1 MIAKLQKYFLRA
13 ALVFLLIGEYAFAQ
27 TSINKNEWGG
37 VNDIFDLPV
46 GARAMAMGGAYVSL
60 ANDPF
65 ALYWNSGALE
75 NVQQMGLGLYYTN
88 LPGGSKYNY
97 LAFTYPTLFFG
108 TFSVGYLGIG
118 TGKIIGA
125 EENGERIGEGEYG
138 RSLFL
143 LGYGYRISDWL
154 SVGTT
159 LKFERAN
166 FPDVVNYAMSSIS
179 ESAFGADAGVLVT
192 PQFDALYLQNITIG
206 LNIQNII
213 RRSMRAGEI
222 NESSPRNVRLGVA
235 KSLAMNDNG
244 DQITMALDMNI
255 NEKMSTVPT
264 HFHFGLEYNYR
275 GNFMLRAGYDHSGRG
290 GSGNGPTY
298 GAGFKHLNIQLDYS
312 FWSGYD
318 ALMGSSHRI
327 SLVYNIGKTRQ
338 KRMEEYNA
346 REVARIQRQVINQ
359 LEMKRREEITT
370 GKAQARLYF
379 SNGDYI
385 RAYREIN
392 KVLSYDEDGNNP
404 DFADARLLLDQINSA
419 IKAQRDKELAAEVA
433 RSAAEERIKR
443 NQQMVKEHYEKALA
457 YFESEE
463 YPDAISECN
472 RALEIDPQSDL
483 VKDLKAKAD
492 EDLKQKLV
500 DLVTKARSLEKSGHL
515 MEAIPYYNQARRLAR
530 DNKEWETRIT
540 SWSSSIE
547 RKLSYDDLLRRAA
560 NHERSRDW
568 ASAADLYQQALKYEP
583 NNPAIRKKYDEA
595 YARANAREMDMPS
608 NVKDLYLKGSHEFTA
623 GNYDKALEYFES
635 ARKLQPFNKT
645 ILRAMDVAKEEKRK
659 KEEAMGQQ

>member
-1 MIAKLQKYFLRA
+1 MSAKLQKYFLSVFF
-13 ALVFLLIGEYAFAQ
+13 VFLLIGDRAFAQ
-27 TSINKNEWGG
+27 STINKNEWGG

-65 ALYWNSGALE
+65 ALYWNAAALE
-75 NVQQMGLGLYYTN
+75 NVQQMGLGLYYSN
-88 LPGGSKYNY
+88 LPGGSRYNY

-108 TFSVGYLGIG
+108 TFSAGYLGIG
-118 TGKIIGA
+118 TGGIGIA
-125 EENGERIGEGEYG
+125 DEDGARYGEEDYG

-143 LGYGYRISDWL
+143 LGYGYRFFDWL

-159 LKFERAN
+159 LKIERAK
-166 FPDVVNYAMSSIS
+166 FPDLINDATGNIT

-192 PQFDALYLQNITIG
+192 PQFDAFFLQNMTIG

-213 RRSMRAGEI
+213 RRSMRAAEI
-222 NESSPRNVRLGVA
+222 SESSPRNVRLGVA
-235 KSLAMNDNG
+235 KSIFINDNAN
-244 DQITMALDMNI
+244 QVTMALEINI

-264 HFHFGLEYNYR
+264 HFNFGLEYSYRNY
-275 GNFMLRAGYDHSGRG
+275 FMLRAGYDHSGRG

-327 SLVYNIGKTRQ
+327 SLVYNIGKTRK

-359 LEMKRREEITT
+359 LEMKRREEISS

-379 SNGDYI
+379 NNDDYI

-392 KVLSYDEDGNNP
+392 KVLSYDEEGN
-404 DFADARLLLDQINSA
+404 DAEFADARLLLDQINNA

-433 RSAAEERIKR
+433 RSAEEARIKR

-472 RALEIDPQSDL
+472 RALEIDPQSEL
-483 VKDLKAKAD
+483 VQDLKAKAN
-492 EDLKQKLV
+492 EDLRQKLV
-500 DLVTKARSLEKSGHL
+500 DLVTKARGLEKSGRL

-530 DNKEWETRIT
+530 NNKEWETRIA
-540 SWSSSIE
+540 SWVSSIE

-568 ASAADLYQQALKYEP
+568 SAAADLYKQALKYEP
-583 NNPAIRKKYDEA
+583 GNPVIRKKYDEA

-608 NVKDLYLKGSHEFTA
+608 DVKDLYLKGSHEFTA
-623 GNYDKALEYFES
+623 GNFDKALQYFES

-645 ILRAMDVAKEEKRK
+645 ILRAIDVAKEEKRK
-659 KEEAMGQQ
+659 RQTATGR

>member
-1 MIAKLQKYFLRA
+1 MIAKAQKYFSSVI
-13 ALVFLLIGEYAFAQ
+13 LVVLLIGSGALAQ
-27 TSINKNEWGG
+27 TTINKNEWGG

-75 NVQQMGLGLYYTN
+75 NVQQMGLGLYYSN
-88 LPGGSKYNY
+88 LPGGSRYNY

-108 TFSVGYLGIG
+108 TFSAGYLSIG
-118 TGKIIGA
+118 TGGVGITGDH
-125 EENGERIGEGEYG
+125 GERYGEEDYG

-143 LGYGYRISDWL
+143 LGYGYRFFDWL
-154 SVGTT
+154 SIGTT
-159 LKFERAN
+159 LKIERAK
-166 FPDVVNYAMSSIS
+166 FPDMINDGTGNIT
-179 ESAFGADAGVLVT
+179 ESAFGADAGVLLT
-192 PQFDALYLQNITIG
+192 PQFDVLFLQNVTIG

-213 RRSMRAGEI
+213 RRSMRAAEASE
-222 NESSPRNVRLGVA
+222 NSPRNVRLGIS
-235 KSLAMNDNG
+235 KSLFVNSDVNQVTA
-244 DQITMALDMNI
+244 ALEINV

-264 HFHFGLEYNYR
+264 HFHFGLEYGYR
-275 GNFMLRAGYDHSGRG
+275 SHFMLRAGYDHSGRG
-290 GSGNGPTY
+290 GSGPTY
-298 GAGFKHLNIQLDYS
+298 GAGFKYLNIQLDYS
-312 FWSGYD
+312 FWNGYD
-318 ALMGSSHRI
+318 ALMGSSHRF

-359 LEMKRREEITT
+359 LEMKRREEISS
-370 GKAQARLYF
+370 GKAKARLYF
-379 SNGDYI
+379 NNGDYI

-404 DFADARLLLDQINSA
+404 EFADARLLLDQINNA

-433 RSAAEERIKR
+433 RSAEEARIKR
-443 NQQMVKEHYEKALA
+443 NQQLVKEHYEKALA

-463 YPDAISECN
+463 YPQAISECN
-472 RALEIDPQSDL
+472 RALEIDPQSEL
-483 VKDLKAKAD
+483 VQDLKAKAD
-492 EDLKQKLV
+492 EDLRQKLV
-500 DLVTKARSLEKSGHL
+500 DLVTKARDLEKSGRL

-530 DNKEWETRIT
+530 DNKEWETRIS
-540 SWSSSIE
+540 SWVSSIE

-568 ASAADLYQQALKYEP
+568 SAAADLYKQALKYEP
-583 NNPAIRKKYDEA
+583 GNPAIRKKYDEA

-608 NVKDLYLKGSHEFTA
+608 DVKDLYLKGSHEFTA

-645 ILRAMDVAKEEKRK
+645 ILRAMDVAQEQKRK
-659 KEEAMGQQ
+659 KQAATGQR

>member
-1 MIAKLQKYFLRA
+1 MINKRQKYFFSIL
-13 ALVFLLIGEYAFAQ
+13 LVVLLFGYGAFAQ
-27 TSINKNEWGG
+27 STINKNEWGG

-65 ALYWNSGALE
+65 ALYWNAGALE
-75 NVQQMGLGLYYTN
+75 NVQQMGLGLYYSN
-88 LPGGSKYNY
+88 LPGGSRYNY

-108 TFSVGYLGIG
+108 TFSAGYLSIG
-118 TGKIIGA
+118 TGGIGIA
-125 EENGERIGEGEYG
+125 DADGARYGEEDYG

-143 LGYGYRISDWL
+143 LGYGYRFFDWF
-154 SVGTT
+154 SIGTT
-159 LKFERAN
+159 LKIERAR
-166 FPDVVNYAMSSIS
+166 FPDLINDATGRIS

-192 PQFDALYLQNITIG
+192 PPFDALFLQNITIG

-213 RRSMRAGEI
+213 RRSMRAAEAS
-222 NESSPRNVRLGVA
+222 ESSPRNIRLGIA
-235 KSLAMNDNG
+235 KSFFVS
-244 DQITMALDMNI
+244 DQANEITTAIEVNF
-255 NEKMSTVPT
+255 NEKMSTVPMR
-264 HFHFGLEYNYR
+264 FHFGLEYSYR
-275 GNFMLRAGYDHSGRG
+275 DNFMLRAGYDHSGRG
-290 GSGNGPTY
+290 GNGSGPTY
-298 GAGFKHLNIQLDYS
+298 GAGFKHLNIELDYS

-370 GKAQARLYF
+370 GKAQARLF
-379 SNGDYI
+379 FNNGDYI

-392 KVLSYDEDGNNP
+392 KVLSYDEDGNDP
-404 DFADARLLLDQINSA
+404 EFADARLLLDQINNA
-419 IKAQRDKELAAEVA
+419 IKAQREKELAAEVA
-433 RSAAEERIKR
+433 RSAEEARIKR
-443 NQQMVKEHYEKALA
+443 NQQIVKEHYEKALA

-472 RALEIDPQSDL
+472 RALEIDPQSEL
-483 VKDLKAKAD
+483 VQDLKLKAD

-500 DLVTKARSLEKSGHL
+500 DLVTKARGLEKSGRL

-530 DNKEWETRIT
+530 NNKEWETRIS
-540 SWSSSIE
+540 SWVSSIE

-568 ASAADLYQQALKYEP
+568 AAAADLYKQALRYEP
-583 NNPAIRKKYDEA
+583 GNPAIRKKYDEA

-608 NVKDLYLKGSHEFTA
+608 DVKDLYLKGSHEFTA

-635 ARKLQPFNKT
+635 ARKLQPLNKT
-645 ILRAMDVAKEEKRK
+645 ILRAMDVAQEEKRK
-659 KEEAMGQQ
+659 KQAATGQQ